1 VAGTECNHNRKD
13 ATRPK
18 RSESAAFQRN
28 SDKGV
33 AVTLKH
39 LSTSGE

>member
-1 VAGTECNHNRKD
+1 LFEMTVRASL
-13 ATRPK
+13 ATTPK